1 MSGSAKRKSGLWFGY
16 LDAGD
21 KSTAVLRDDRLDTGN
36 RKTMF
41 LFNLARGALVEY
53 TREIVEPKLRELK
66 PTETKLADELDAAYA
81 EARRA
86 IKAQTRALN
95 IPEKAAPPRK
105 EADTRNS
112 EVEFDGFMDSDDE
125 DGAWIDSPEEEES

>member
-1 MSGSAKRKSGLWFGY
+1 MSGSAKRKSGLWYGY

-21 KSTAVLRDDRLDTGN
+21 KSTAVLRDDRMDTGN

-41 LFNLARGALVEY
+41 LFNLARGTLVEY

-66 PTETKLADELDAAYA
+66 PTETKLAEELDAAYA
-81 EARRA
+81 EARRV

-105 EADTRNS
+105 DADTRNN
-112 EVEFDGFMDSDDE
+112 EVDFDFTDSDDE